1 MADLTAAIKQA
12 EEALAITDAVRRSA
26 IRGYPDIPDYP
37 DSTMTKLYSAL
48 SLSNDACSALLSAAR
63 EAEARAEKAEAALAG
78 GGK

>member
-1 MADLTAAIKQA
+1 
-12 EEALAITDAVRRSA
+12 
-26 IRGYPDIPDYP
+26 
-37 DSTMTKLYSAL
+37 MTKLYSAL